1 LRHDGR
7 LQDLVTMRPLRSALL
22 WASRNQWLARR
33 LTGWAAA
40 SRAVARFMPG
50 ETLPE
55 ALLAGGR
62 LQEAGL
68 PSVIT
73 LLGENVTERQQAH
86 AVVTH
91 YLSALDAIAA
101 AGLDCELSIKPT
113 QLGLDVDYDAC
124 LAGLRRLTAAAR
136 RHGTMVWIDM
146 ESSAYTDATITLFSA
161 MRRDADNVGLC
172 LQANLRRTGRDL
184 AGLLPLAPSI
194 RLVKGAYAEPA
205 DRAYTRRRDVDA
217 VYLRLAEQ
225 LLRHERERGRL
236 ALATHDTGLIE
247 RIEASARSIGRSR
260 RDFEVQMLYGIRA
273 DAQRELA
280 ADGYAV
286 RVLISYGGEWFPWY
300 MRRLAERPAN
310 LLFAGRALL
319 AR

>member
-1 LRHDGR
+1 
-7 LQDLVTMRPLRSALL
+7 MRPLRSALL
-22 WASRNQWLARR
+22 WASRNEWLAQR

-50 ETLPE
+50 ETLPD
-55 ALLAGGR
+55 ALLAAGR

-68 PSVIT
+68 PTVIT
-73 LLGENVTERQQAH
+73 QLGENVTDREQAY

-113 QLGLDVDYDAC
+113 QLGLEVDYDAC

-146 ESSAYTDATITLFSA
+146 ESSEYTDATITLFRS
-161 MRRDADNVGLC
+161 MRGEADNVGLC
-172 LQANLRRTGRDL
+172 LQANLRRTGQDL
-184 AGLLPLAPSI
+184 ARLLPLAPSI

-205 DRAYTRRRDVDA
+205 DRAYTRKTDVDA
-217 VYLRLAEQ
+217 AYLRLAQQ
-225 LLRHERERGRL
+225 LLRHETGPGRL
-236 ALATHDTGLIE
+236 GLATHDTGLIE
-247 RIEASARSIGRSR
+247 RIDASARSVGRSR
-260 RDFEVQMLYGIRA
+260 SDFEVQMLYGIRA

-280 ADGYAV
+280 TAGFAV